1 MARSPKRS
9 SHEDSDVQR
18 DVNIRVHE
26 GAIDSVA
33 MRMIMF
39 KKESGAGENN
49 TPFDFVVFFVF
60 IAPRAPQ
67 FQCCFVVG
75 GAVAKRS
82 VYFEAFVPQ
91 QRTINI
97 EIGGSGVADER
108 KRTQEKGV
116 LFSPAPEWEFG
127 SRCVVLVESDLEL
140 LVTRRSS
147 VKLRHCMVSVCS

>member
-1 MARSPKRS
+1 MKHNKRFEIRPAQEQTLTMQCRSFTDDRRVTNNSRS
-9 SHEDSDVQR
+9 DSTKTTHREPNSH
-18 DVNIRVHE
+18 
-26 GAIDSVA
+26 
-33 MRMIMF
+33 
-39 KKESGAGENN
+39 SGAGENN

-108 KRTQEKGV
+108 KRTQDKGV
-116 LFSPAPEWEFG
+116 LFSPAPDSF
-127 SRCVVLVESDLEL
+127 LNIIILIATESIAP
-140 LVTRRSS
+140 S
-147 VKLRHCMVSVCS
+147 

>member
-97 EIGGSGVADER
+97 EIWGERGRRRAQTHTR
-108 KRTQEKGV
+108 KRSV
-116 LFSPAPEWEFG
+116 IFSRTGMGIWFAMCRLG
-127 SRCVVLVESDLEL
+127 
-140 LVTRRSS
+140 
-147 VKLRHCMVSVCS
+147 